1 MTQNQKIVSPSELT
15 ETRLLVRY
23 GFDLA
28 RKLNIKKVMVMAEL
42 LSDRKLVGKHRDD
55 ESIIWV
61 MSDPE
66 AGGESIAKRDSCVEI
81 PYGQVGRM
89 DLVSLAVILSVLK
102 GFTSEDE
109 SIVCLVGA
117 LGSKRIDNL
126 LIVNPKRDFDWFK
139 NQKGTATD
147 GLPVSQE
154 FIRLIDIALRFSREG
169 REGKN
174 IGTVFLLGNAAE
186 LNTIGQPLILNP
198 LKGHPKKSRSIH
210 DNEFVETMREFAALD
225 GAFTIDQN
233 GVVVGAAVYL
243 DAPVTKKVKVPKGLG
258 SRHLAA
264 AAATARTTSIAI
276 VISESSGSVTVF
288 SKGAQILSLGNSSS
302 RNR

>member
-1 MTQNQKIVSPSELT
+1 MTQTQKISPPSELT
-15 ETRLLVRY
+15 ETRLLVKY

-42 LSDRKLVGKHRDD
+42 SSDRKLVDKHRED
-55 ESIIWV
+55 ETIIWV

-66 AGGESIAKRDSCVEI
+66 AVGENIGKSDHCVEI

-89 DLVSLAVILSVLK
+89 DLVSLAIILSVLK
-102 GFTSEDE
+102 GFTSEHE
-109 SIVCLVGA
+109 SVVCLVGV

-126 LIVNPKRDFDWFK
+126 LIVNPKRDFDWFR
-139 NQKGTATD
+139 NQKGATKED
-147 GLPVSQE
+147 LPISQE
-154 FIRLIDIALRFSREG
+154 FIRLIDIALRFSTEG
-169 REGKN
+169 REGKK
-174 IGTVFLLGNAAE
+174 IGTVFLLGDVDE

-225 GAFTIDQN
+225 GAFIIDRN
-233 GVVVGAAVYL
+233 GVVEGAAVYL

-288 SKGAQILSLGNSSS
+288 SKGTQILSLGNASV
-302 RNR
+302 RTH

>member
-1 MTQNQKIVSPSELT
+1 MTRSQKRSPPSELT
-15 ETRLLVRY
+15 ETRLLVRH

-42 LSDRKLVGKHRDD
+42 LSDRRLVDKHRED

-66 AGGESIAKRDSCVEI
+66 AVGENIGKGDRCVEI

-102 GFTSEDE
+102 GFTSEHE
-109 SIVCLVGA
+109 SVVCLVGV

-126 LIVNPKRDFDWFK
+126 LIVNPKRDFDWFR
-139 NQKGTATD
+139 NQKGTKKGD
-147 GLPVSQE
+147 LPISQE
-154 FIRLIDIALRFSREG
+154 LIRLIDIALRFSTEG
-169 REGKN
+169 REGKK
-174 IGTVFLLGNAAE
+174 IGTIFLLGDVEE

-198 LKGHPKKSRSIH
+198 LKGHPKKLRSIH

-225 GAFTIDQN
+225 GAFIIDRN
-233 GVVVGAAVYL
+233 GVVEGAAVYL

-288 SKGAQILSLGNSSS
+288 SKGTQILSLGNASV
-302 RNR
+302 RHN

>member
-1 MTQNQKIVSPSELT
+1 MTDSQKKKQPSELT

-23 GFDLA
+23 GFELA
-28 RKLNIKKVMVMAEL
+28 RELNIKKVLVMAEL
-42 LSDRKLVGKHRDD
+42 LSDRRLVDKYREDQ
-55 ESIIWV
+55 SIIWV
-61 MSDPE
+61 TSDPSTVGKSLG
-66 AGGESIAKRDSCVEI
+66 AGDRCVEI

-102 GFTSEDE
+102 GFASEDE
-109 SIVCLVGA
+109 SIVCLVDV

-126 LIVNPKRDFDWFK
+126 LIVNPKRDFDWFR
-139 NQKGTATD
+139 NQKETAKGD
-147 GLPVSQE
+147 LPVSQE
-154 FIRLIDIALRFSREG
+154 FIRLIDIALRFSTEG

-174 IGTVFLLGNAAE
+174 IGTVFLLGDVDE
-186 LNTIGQPLILNP
+186 LNSIGKPLILNP
-198 LKGHPKKSRSIH
+198 LKGHPKKSRNIH

-225 GAFTIDQN
+225 GAFIIDRN
-233 GVVVGAAVYL
+233 GVVEGAAVYL
-243 DAPVTKKVKVPKGLG
+243 DAPVTKEVKIPKGLG

-288 SKGAQILSLGNSSS
+288 SKGTQILSLGNASVR
-302 RNR
+302 RN

>member
-1 MTQNQKIVSPSELT
+1 MTQTQKISPPSELT
-15 ETRLLVRY
+15 ETRLLVKY

-42 LSDRKLVGKHRDD
+42 LSDRKLVDKHRED
-55 ESIIWV
+55 ETIIWV

-66 AGGESIAKRDSCVEI
+66 AIGKSDHCVEI

-89 DLVSLAVILSVLK
+89 DLVSLAIILSVLK
-102 GFTSEDE
+102 GFTSEHE
-109 SIVCLVGA
+109 SVVCLVGV

-126 LIVNPKRDFDWFK
+126 LIVNPKRDFDWFR
-139 NQKGTATD
+139 NQKGATKED
-147 GLPVSQE
+147 LPISQE
-154 FIRLIDIALRFSREG
+154 FIRLIDIALRFSTEG
-169 REGKN
+169 REGKK
-174 IGTVFLLGNAAE
+174 IGTVFLLGDVDE

-225 GAFTIDQN
+225 GAFIIDRN
-233 GVVVGAAVYL
+233 GVVEGAAVYL

-288 SKGAQILSLGNSSS
+288 SKGTQILSLGNASV
-302 RNR
+302 RTH

>member
-1 MTQNQKIVSPSELT
+1 MTDHQKKRPPSEWT

-42 LSDRKLVGKHRDD
+42 LSDRRLVDKHREDQ
-55 ESIIWV
+55 SIIWV
-61 MSDPE
+61 TSDPSTV
-66 AGGESIAKRDSCVEI
+66 GESFGEGDRCVEI

-102 GFTSEDE
+102 GFISEDE
-109 SIVCLVGA
+109 SIVCLVDV

-126 LIVNPKRDFDWFK
+126 LIVNPRRDFDWFR
-139 NQKGTATD
+139 NQKETAKGD
-147 GLPVSQE
+147 LPVSQE
-154 FIRLIDIALRFSREG
+154 FIRLIDIALRFSTEG

-174 IGTVFLLGNAAE
+174 IGTVFLLGDVDE
-186 LNTIGQPLILNP
+186 LNSIGKPLILNP
-198 LKGHPKKSRSIH
+198 LKGHPKKSRNIH

-225 GAFTIDQN
+225 GAFIIDRN
-233 GVVVGAAVYL
+233 GVVEGAAVYL
-243 DAPVTKKVKVPKGLG
+243 DAPVTKEVKISKGLG

-288 SKGAQILSLGNSSS
+288 SKGTQILSLGNASV
-302 RNR
+302 RCH